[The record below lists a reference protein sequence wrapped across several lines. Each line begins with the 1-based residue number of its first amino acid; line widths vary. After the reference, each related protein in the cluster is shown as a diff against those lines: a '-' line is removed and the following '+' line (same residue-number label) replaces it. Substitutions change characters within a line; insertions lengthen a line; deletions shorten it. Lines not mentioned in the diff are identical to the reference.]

1 MPLAILEAQAT
12 GLPCIVSNISGNRSL
27 VTDSVDGY
35 LVELDDV
42 NTLIDAICKIN
53 NKEIHEN
60 MSINCR
66 KKIVE
71 GFDII
76 KRIKRIEA
84 LYADG
89 VQLNN

>member
-66 KKIVE
+66 KKKLLKVLILSNE
-71 GFDII
+71 LKGS
-76 KRIKRIEA
+76 KHYMPMA
-84 LYADG
+84 C
-89 VQLNN
+89 N